1 MTWFLHMPAMASV
14 VIVVYIPVSLIS
26 ALVVSVAFLPR
37 FLFCSALVCLL
48 FGLQRRKGAS
58 EGVDIYLSIYLS
70 IEDTEQHIATRRGV
84 GISWSGLPGGTGG
97 GGILD
102 DL

>member
-1 MTWFLHMPAMASV
+1 LFL
-14 VIVVYIPVSLIS
+14 
-26 ALVVSVAFLPR
+26 ALLLDCGSF
-37 FLFCSALVCLL
+37 SALVCLL

-58 EGVDIYLSIYLS
+58 EGVDLSIHMS
-70 IEDTEQHIATRRGV
+70 IEDTEQHIAARRGV

>member
-1 MTWFLHMPAMASV
+1 M
-14 VIVVYIPVSLIS
+14 
-26 ALVVSVAFLPR
+26 
-37 FLFCSALVCLL
+37 
-48 FGLQRRKGAS
+48 
-58 EGVDIYLSIYLS
+58 S
-70 IEDTEQHIATRRGV
+70 IEDTEQHIAARRGV